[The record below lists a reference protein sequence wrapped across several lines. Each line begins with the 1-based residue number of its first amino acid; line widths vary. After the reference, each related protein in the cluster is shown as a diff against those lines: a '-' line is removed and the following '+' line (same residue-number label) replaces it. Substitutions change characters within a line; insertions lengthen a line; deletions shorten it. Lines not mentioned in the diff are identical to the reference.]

1 MTDSIKLPVEIE
13 YHFRWE
19 NPCFKQK
26 IEVFACDAHVAT
38 VDKLGTLFLKPLPCL
53 REVSHAARV
62 WAGWEKA
69 TPDNRPPTTDSRPPT
84 TDDPWKYP
92 EGYSRPPTT
101 KNQPPTSDLQPK
113 PETRKLVLLSEDQS
127 RTIKE
132 LLWVAEG
139 ESAVD
144 AEKVRELSVAI
155 NMLTDYQPP
164 MTPTLGSTRRGI
176 GNTRR
181 GTAESRPPTNDIR
194 PLTVDENRLPLT
206 RLDILRLVVERYQ
219 QCVSKLLT
227 LFPFDPLGES
237 PAHFYIER
245 LEALID
251 RKLLIPNLPLNP
263 TSAPITREQTSAI
276 RQLIRA
282 SYFNVPGLHSHVL
295 LEVFDHLILE
305 ANCEF
310 DECTCERDATAHS
323 QDCPI
328 VRKYCLM
335 VPGGTIFPPADWPGW
350 ARTPDARPPTTDRR
364 LPTTETP
371 LDSSDLRTAMHH
383 CPECRAVGEPDDHR
397 HKPWCSKVVGSP

>member
-1 MTDSIKLPVEIE
+1 
-13 YHFRWE
+13 
-19 NPCFKQK
+19 
-26 IEVFACDAHVAT
+26 
-38 VDKLGTLFLKPLPCL
+38 
-53 REVSHAARV
+53 
-62 WAGWEKA
+62 
-69 TPDNRPPTTDSRPPT
+69 
-84 TDDPWKYP
+84 
-92 EGYSRPPTT
+92 
-101 KNQPPTSDLQPK
+101 
-113 PETRKLVLLSEDQS
+113 LVLLSEDQS

-132 LLWVAEG
+132 VLWVAEG

-144 AEKVRELSVAI
+144 AEKVRELS
-155 NMLTDYQPP
+155 
-164 MTPTLGSTRRGI
+164 
-176 GNTRR
+176 

-194 PLTVDENRLPLT
+194 PLTADENRLPLT

-323 QDCPI
+323 QDYPI
-328 VRKYCLM
+328 
-335 VPGGTIFPPADWPGW
+335 
-350 ARTPDARPPTTDRR
+350 RT
-364 LPTTETP
+364 
-371 LDSSDLRTAMHH
+371 
-383 CPECRAVGEPDDHR
+383 
-397 HKPWCSKVVGSP
+397 

>member
-13 YHFRWE
+13 YHFHWE

-38 VDKLGTLFLKPLPCL
+38 VDKLATIHRSLHVPCGI
-53 REVSHAARV
+53 EVTHAARV

-84 TDDPWKYP
+84 T
-92 EGYSRPPTT
+92 E
-101 KNQPPTSDLQPK
+101 
-113 PETRKLVLLSEDQS
+113 
-127 RTIKE
+127 
-132 LLWVAEG
+132 
-139 ESAVD
+139 
-144 AEKVRELSVAI
+144 
-155 NMLTDYQPP
+155 
-164 MTPTLGSTRRGI
+164 
-176 GNTRR
+176 

-194 PLTVDENRLPLT
+194 PLTADENRLPLT

-310 DECTCERDATAHS
+310 DEINSKENALKCRTRGCTS
-323 QDCPI
+323 
-328 VRKYCLM
+328 
-335 VPGGTIFPPADWPGW
+335 
-350 ARTPDARPPTTDRR
+350 
-364 LPTTETP
+364 P
-371 LDSSDLRTAMHH
+371 L
-383 CPECRAVGEPDDHR
+383 C
-397 HKPWCSKVVGSP
+397 HKPWCSKVVGRP

>member
-19 NPCFKQK
+19 NPYFKQK
-26 IEVFACDAHVAT
+26 VEVFSCSEHVAT
-38 VDKLGTLFLKPLPCL
+38 VDKAGTLSLKKLPCS

-62 WAGWEKA
+62 WAGWKKPS
-69 TPDNRPPTTDSRPPT
+69 PDVRAPTTDSRPPT
-84 TDDPWKYP
+84 SDVQSPTD
-92 EGYSRPPTT
+92 R
-101 KNQPPTSDLQPK
+101 
-113 PETRKLVLLSEDQS
+113 RKLVLLNEEQS

-164 MTPTLGSTRRGI
+164 
-176 GNTRR
+176 
-181 GTAESRPPTNDIR
+181 TANDQPQTTDSQPPTA
-194 PLTVDENRLPLT
+194 ENRLPTENRQDEVKL
-206 RLDILRLVVERYQ
+206 VERYQ

-237 PAHFYIER
+237 TAHFYIER

-251 RKLLIPNLPLNP
+251 RKLLIANLPLNP
-263 TSAPITREQTSAI
+263 TSTPITREQASAI

-282 SYFNVPGLHSHVL
+282 SYFNVPGLHVHVL
-295 LEVFDHLILE
+295 LEVFDRLILE

-310 DECTCERDATAHS
+310 DECTYERNATAHS
-323 QDCPI
+323 QDYPI
-328 VRKYCLM
+328 VRRHCLM
-335 VPGGTIFPPADWPGW
+335 VQEGTLFPPANWPGW
-350 ARTPDARPPTTDRR
+350 ARTPESSESGRSPKPE
-364 LPTTETP
+364 PP
-371 LDSSDLRTAMHH
+371 LDDRCTNCKEFDLDGCASCGPITHAKVYGVDDSEVSHQSRQAS
-383 CPECRAVGEPDDHR
+383 EPKR
-397 HKPWCSKVVGSP
+397 NFAGLKR

>member
-13 YHFRWE
+13 YHFHWE

-38 VDKLGTLFLKPLPCL
+38 VDKLGTLHRSLHVPCGI
-53 REVSHAARV
+53 EVTHAARI

-69 TPDNRPPTTDSRPPT
+69 TPDERLPITESRLP
-84 TDDPWKYP
+84 
-92 EGYSRPPTT
+92 
-101 KNQPPTSDLQPK
+101 
-113 PETRKLVLLSEDQS
+113 
-127 RTIKE
+127 
-132 LLWVAEG
+132 
-139 ESAVD
+139 
-144 AEKVRELSVAI
+144 
-155 NMLTDYQPP
+155 
-164 MTPTLGSTRRGI
+164 
-176 GNTRR
+176 
-181 GTAESRPPTNDIR
+181 TAESRLPTENHQ
-194 PLTVDENRLPLT
+194 DEIKL
-206 RLDILRLVVERYQ
+206 VERYQ

-227 LFPFDPLGES
+227 LFPFDPLVES

-245 LEALID
+245 LEALVK
-251 RKLLIPNLPLNP
+251 RKLLIPNLPLKP
-263 TSAPITREQTSAI
+263 PSTLITREQASAI

-282 SYFNVPGLHSHVL
+282 SYFNLPGLHVHVL
-295 LEVFDHLILE
+295 LEVFDSLILE